1 MLLVWWFLIVSLVFV
16 IGAVVLAM
24 FSDFEEESLMALI
37 IVGIIGLIITGC
49 IGIRTKKSIIT
60 RDLIN
65 NKFKTN
71 YTVEEI
77 FWSEEAIKN
86 MLEGT
91 LERKEID
98 INFK

>member
-1 MLLVWWFLIVSLVFV
+1 MLLVWWFLIGSLIFIV
-16 IGAVVLAM
+16 GALVLA
-24 FSDFEEESLMALI
+24 FFDFEEGITTLV
-37 IVGIIGLIITGC
+37 IVGIIGLIITVC
-49 IGIRTKKSIIT
+49 IGIQTKKSIIT

-86 MLEGT
+86 ILEGT